1 MLEGKNNFYKGFFIY
16 LVLSLLLN
24 LLFMFL
30 FKKQA
35 EYLASDLLHLIPT
48 GIFNA
53 LLELISPM
61 FPDILFLIPIGLT
74 DGIIGGF
81 IGLILG
87 RYVRSNSKGR
97 IYTLL
102 IISFAIFEFVDV
114 KFIPIFTP

>member
-1 MLEGKNNFYKGFFIY
+1 
-16 LVLSLLLN
+16 
-24 LLFMFL
+24 MFL
-30 FKKQA
+30 LKKQA

-53 LLELISPM
+53 LGEAISPT

-74 DGIIGGF
+74 DGIIGGI

-87 RYVRSNSKGR
+87 GYLRNKSQVI
-97 IYTLL
+97 IYTFL

-114 KFIPIFTP
+114 KFIPLFTP

>member
-1 MLEGKNNFYKGFFIY
+1 MLQGKNIFYKGFFVY

-35 EYLASDLLHLIPT
+35 EHLASDLLHFIPT
-48 GIFNA
+48 VLFN
-53 LLELISPM
+53 ELAEVILPT
-61 FPDILFLIPIGLT
+61 FPDLLFLIPLALT

-81 IGLILG
+81 IGLIMGFYL
-87 RYVRSNSKGR
+87 RHKTKGR

-114 KFIPIFTP
+114 KLIPLFTP